1 MPSKRSKLEGAEG
14 LAPQDSRDTTKA
26 GLLEAQFPVAIGT
39 PLDHSA
45 STAGPSRYALP
56 IMRVANAPL
65 DGRWGTTSLKGT
77 NGPSTSR
84 STRQPCANAGSP
96 TGRESYGDGAP
107 VVVAGVTPGHGGRE
121 SRPQGEGAAP
131 EKEPELVLWHV
142 RAGQVL
148 LRPGRGGTRDA
159 ECQDG
164 PGDHSRPRQARTA
177 AGAGLS
183 TAVQPRPVPARVRQ
197 DRPQPRGAHAG
208 RDTGNRRWDD
218 PGENRCHDRSPALRT
233 ASLDAS
239 APDVHREEALDQEE
253 APARHPILVR

>member
-1 MPSKRSKLEGAEG
+1 MVDPFCRKEGVRSNRTPESTAYPRMKVQRDRSMPSKRSKLEGAEG

-26 GLLEAQFPVAIGT
+26 GLLETQFPVAIGT

-107 VVVAGVTPGHGGRE
+107 VVVAGVTTGCGGRE
-121 SRPQGEGAAP
+121 SRPQGEGAAR
-131 EKEPELVLWHV
+131 ESEPELMLGMHE
-142 RAGQVL
+142 Q
-148 LRPGRGGTRDA
+148 GR
-159 ECQDG
+159 CF
-164 PGDHSRPRQARTA
+164 
-177 AGAGLS
+177 
-183 TAVQPRPVPARVRQ
+183 
-197 DRPQPRGAHAG
+197 
-208 RDTGNRRWDD
+208 
-218 PGENRCHDRSPALRT
+218 
-233 ASLDAS
+233 
-239 APDVHREEALDQEE
+239 
-253 APARHPILVR
+253 